1 MRAIFFVVL
10 SLFLLTES
18 CTQNHGWMN
27 ATKGEGPIVEKTLQ
41 LDDFQGVVLTISGNV
56 ILTQGAQQSVRISAQ
71 QNIIDLM
78 ETEVN
83 GGVWKIKTRE
93 NINRHEPIKIYIT
106 IPHLNYAQVSGSGKI
121 ITQNTF
127 TGCEQLKIGISGS
140 GDLQISADARAVDAQ
155 ISGSGDIELSGN
167 TTDISMHI
175 SGSGDIEADD
185 MTSQNAN
192 VHISGSGNCKLHATK
207 ALEVH
212 VSGSGDVYYKGSP
225 SIDSRI
231 SGSGGLHTL

>member
-1 MRAIFFVVL
+1 MRAIFFIIL
-10 SLFLLTES
+10 SLFVLTES
-18 CTQNHGWMN
+18 CTQNRGWN
-27 ATKGEGPIVEKTLQ
+27 AVKGEGPIVEKTLQ
-41 LDDFQGVVLTISGNV
+41 LDDFQGVALSISGDV
-56 ILTQGAQQSVRISAQ
+56 FLTQGAQQSVRIAAQ
-71 QNIIDLM
+71 QNVIDLI

-106 IPHLNYAQVSGSGKI
+106 IPSLNYAYISGSGKMT
-121 ITQNTF
+121 TQNTF
-127 TGCEQLKIGISGS
+127 TGGEQLKVGISGS
-140 GDLQISADARAVDAQ
+140 GDLQISADARAVDAH
-155 ISGSGDIELSGN
+155 ISGSGDIELTGS

-185 MTSQNAN
+185 MTSQNGN
-192 VHISGSGNCKLHATK
+192 VHISGSGNCKLHTTK

-225 SIDSRI
+225 TVDSRI